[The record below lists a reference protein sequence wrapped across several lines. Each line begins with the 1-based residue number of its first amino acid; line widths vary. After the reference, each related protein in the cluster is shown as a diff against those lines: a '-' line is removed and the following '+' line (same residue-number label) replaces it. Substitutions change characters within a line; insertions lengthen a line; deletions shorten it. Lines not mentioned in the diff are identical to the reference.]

1 MDYII
6 LVSSNSQTLS
16 LEVTAY
22 LKKGYELYGNPFCT
36 DRAFFQEVIKNEKEG
51 K

>member
-1 MDYII
+1 MDYVL

-22 LKKGYELYGNPFCT
+22 LNKGYQLYGNPFCT
-36 DRAFFQEVIKNEKEG
+36 DRSFFQAVIKN
-51 K
+51 